1 MKIFKYKIEVGSNE
15 IRMPRYAKIISAG
28 LDNNDDMCIW
38 AIVNEERE
46 KEKRVI
52 LVTGTGWSIGE
63 FKENGRGVGF
73 IGTIRKD
80 PYMWHVLEV
89 F

>member
-1 MKIFKYKIEVGSNE
+1 MKIFKYKIEVGGNE

-38 AIVNEERE
+38 AVVNEERE
-46 KEKRVI
+46 KEERII
-52 LVTGTGWSIGE
+52 LVVGTGWSI
-63 FKENGRGVGF
+63 ENCREVGF